1 MSKRVA
7 LTPLDTNARK
17 AARLPPGLQTF
28 PDAPSTF
35 RLLGPGFTRS
45 SVAMTNLATST
56 INHPSTWEFQ
66 NTAMQ
71 EFKADTIAA
80 IDQSFRDGY
89 EHGQLM
95 TRHRFDEGPDAYD
108 ALAKKMV
115 ALQKRYNELEG
126 RYFSAMS
133 TLSWPDERSTLFSDM
148 DFEK

>member
-1 MSKRVA
+1 
-7 LTPLDTNARK
+7 
-17 AARLPPGLQTF
+17 
-28 PDAPSTF
+28 
-35 RLLGPGFTRS
+35 
-45 SVAMTNLATST
+45 
-56 INHPSTWEFQ
+56 
-66 NTAMQ
+66 MQ
-71 EFKADTIAA
+71 ELKADTMAA

-108 ALAKKMV
+108 ALAKKMI

-133 TLSWPDERSTLFSDM
+133 TLSWPDEKSALFSDM